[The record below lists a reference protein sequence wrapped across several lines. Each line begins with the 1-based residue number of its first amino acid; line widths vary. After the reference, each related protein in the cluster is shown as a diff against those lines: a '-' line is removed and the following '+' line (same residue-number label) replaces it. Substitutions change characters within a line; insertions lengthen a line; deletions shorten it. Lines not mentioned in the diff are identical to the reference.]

1 MTGAVPLVRAQ
12 PPIKR
17 AKGPHRGHSP
27 GNFLFASGRAE
38 PCLTSGGEAG
48 TKMAKSSK
56 TTHHIGRRS
65 RSEEGQICED
75 DSSHQAAKAERRW
88 PNLRRR
94 LITSDGEAGTKMAKS
109 SKTTHHIGRRSRNEN
124 GQIFEDDSH
133 IGRRSRNEDGQI
145 FEDDSHIGRRSRNE
159 DGQIFEDDSLHRAA
173 KPERKS
179 SSKVGA
185 KIVEFKP
192 ERTESNILT
201 CICSSMHYSIID
213 REAEALRRQDVAPL
227 ADQGFVTLADR
238 SDLSIQIEQAQRIY
252 ATVVLA

>member
-56 TTHHIGRRS
+56 TT
-65 RSEEGQICED
+65 
-75 DSSHQAAKAERRW
+75 
-88 PNLRRR
+88 P
-94 LITSDGEAGTKMAKS
+94 
-109 SKTTHHIGRRSRNEN
+109 
-124 GQIFEDDSH
+124 H

-145 FEDDSHIGRRSRNE
+145 FEDDSSHQAAKPERRWPNLRRRLITSGGEAGTKMAKSSKTTPTSGGEAGTKMAKSSKTTHHIRRRSRNE
-159 DGQIFEDDSLHRAA
+159 DGQIFEDDSSHRTAKPERRWPIFEDDSSHRAA

-192 ERTESNILT
+192 ERTAPNILT
-201 CICSSMHYSIID
+201 CICRSMHYS
-213 REAEALRRQDVAPL
+213 
-227 ADQGFVTLADR
+227 
-238 SDLSIQIEQAQRIY
+238 
-252 ATVVLA
+252 

>member
-1 MTGAVPLVRAQ
+1 
-12 PPIKR
+12 
-17 AKGPHRGHSP
+17 
-27 GNFLFASGRAE
+27 
-38 PCLTSGGEAG
+38 
-48 TKMAKSSK
+48 MAKSSK
-56 TTHHIGRRS
+56 TTHHIGRRRRNEDGHIFEDSHIGRRS
-65 RSEEGQICED
+65 RNEDGQIFED
-75 DSSHQAAKAERRW
+75 DSSHRTAKPERRW

-94 LITSDGEAGTKMAKS
+94 LITSDGEAGTKRVKS
-109 SKTTHHIGRRSRNEN
+109 WETSAS
-124 GQIFEDDSH
+124 
-133 IGRRSRNEDGQI
+133 
-145 FEDDSHIGRRSRNE
+145 
-159 DGQIFEDDSLHRAA
+159 HRAA

-179 SSKVGA
+179 SSKVVA

>member
-109 SKTTHHIGRRSRNEN
+109 SKTTHHIGRGSRNAE
-124 GQIFEDDSH
+124 GQTFEDDSP
-133 IGRRSRNEDGQI
+133 IGRRN
-145 FEDDSHIGRRSRNE
+145 RNE

>member
-1 MTGAVPLVRAQ
+1 
-12 PPIKR
+12 
-17 AKGPHRGHSP
+17 
-27 GNFLFASGRAE
+27 
-38 PCLTSGGEAG
+38 
-48 TKMAKSSK
+48 
-56 TTHHIGRRS
+56 
-65 RSEEGQICED
+65 
-75 DSSHQAAKAERRW
+75 
-88 PNLRRR
+88 
-94 LITSDGEAGTKMAKS
+94 MAKS
-109 SKTTHHIGRRSRNEN
+109 SKTTHHIGRRSRNE
-124 GQIFEDDSH
+124 
-133 IGRRSRNEDGQI
+133 DGQI
-145 FEDDSHIGRRSRNE
+145 FEDDSS
-159 DGQIFEDDSLHRAA
+159 HRAA

>member
-65 RSEEGQICED
+65 RNEDGQIFKD
-75 DSSHQAAKAERRW
+75 DSSHRAAKPERRWPNLRRRLPHQAAKPERRW

-94 LITSDGEAGTKMAKS
+94 LITSGGEAGTKMAKS
-109 SKTTHHIGRRSRNEN
+109 SKTTHHIGRRSRNED
-124 GQIFEDDSH
+124 GQSSKTTHH
-133 IGRRSRNEDGQI
+133 IGRRSRSENRQVKSERRSSNSSRSERHQI
-145 FEDDSHIGRRSRNE
+145 F
-159 DGQIFEDDSLHRAA
+159 
-173 KPERKS
+173 
-179 SSKVGA
+179 
-185 KIVEFKP
+185 
-192 ERTESNILT
+192 
-201 CICSSMHYSIID
+201 
-213 REAEALRRQDVAPL
+213 
-227 ADQGFVTLADR
+227 
-238 SDLSIQIEQAQRIY
+238 
-252 ATVVLA
+252 

>member
-109 SKTTHHIGRRSRNEN
+109 SKTTHHIGRRSRNE
-124 GQIFEDDSH
+124 
-133 IGRRSRNEDGQI
+133 DGQI

-238 SDLSIQIEQAQRIY
+238 SDLSIQIEPAQRIY